1 VLISCWSVKG
11 GSGTTVVS
19 AAIALELARLATG
32 PCFLADLS
40 GDLPAALG
48 LPEPDGPGLT
58 DWVAAGPSVRA
69 DAFDRMAIDVAGSL
83 RLLPLGTAAE
93 TSGGEGLAAAL
104 AGLGTVIADCGTP
117 RPGSTGWAV
126 TAGADHSLL
135 VIRPCYLALRRAL
148 AAPIRPSA
156 VVLVTEPGRALTAI
170 DVEDVLGVPVR
181 AEIPWHESIARAVDA
196 GLLAARL
203 PRLLQRALKAAA

>member
-19 AAIALELARLATG
+19 AAIALELARRSTER
-32 PCFLADLS
+32 CFLADLC

-58 DWVAAGPSVRA
+58 DWVAAGPTVRP
-69 DAFDRMAIDVAGSL
+69 DAFERMAVDVAASL
-83 RLLPLGTAAE
+83 RLLPQGQAVPQAGDALAAE
-93 TSGGEGLAAAL
+93 LAM
-104 AGLGTVIADCGTP
+104 LGTVVVDCGIP
-117 RPGSTGWAV
+117 RPGTTGWAV

-135 VIRPCYLALRRAL
+135 VIRPCYMALRRAL

-156 VVLVTEPGRALTAI
+156 VVLVTEPGRALTAA

-181 AEIPWHESIARAVDA
+181 VEIPCHERIARAVDA

>member
-1 VLISCWSVKG
+1 MLISCWSVKG

-19 AAIALELARLATG
+19 AAIALEMARLAAS
-32 PCFLADLS
+32 PCYLADLS
-40 GDLPAALG
+40 GDIPAALG

-69 DAFDRMAIDVAGSL
+69 DAFERMAVDVAPAL
-83 RLLPLGTAAE
+83 RVLPMGGAAPEPGEALAAE
-93 TSGGEGLAAAL
+93 LAR
-104 AGLGTVIADCGTP
+104 LGTVVADCGTP
-117 RPGSTGWAV
+117 RPGTTGWAV
-126 TAGADHSLL
+126 AAGADHSLL

-156 VVLVTEPGRALTAI
+156 VVLVTEPGRALTAA

-181 AEIPWHESIARAVDA
+181 AEIPWHERIARAVDA
-196 GLLAARL
+196 GLLTTRL